1 MKKTD
6 LDKLLDGEPI
16 YRHEDLRAVEQKWNG
31 WADFLQFSS
40 IAGLFVMI
48 FILEAVGKETAKKIV
63 IPMAV
68 FLFLYATVAFIVAT
82 KALKHR
88 MRYLNAEGDRVGALL
103 DDAITKV
110 KKGKK

>member
-48 FILEAVGKETAKKIV
+48 FILEAVGKETAKQIV
-63 IPMAV
+63 WYLAG
-68 FLFLYATVAFIVAT
+68 FLFIYATVAFFVGR

-88 MRYLNAEGDRVGALL
+88 MVYLNAEGDRVGMLV

-110 KKGKK
+110 KKGDK

>member
-16 YRHEDLRAVEQKWNG
+16 YRHEDLRAIEQKWNG

-40 IAGLFVMI
+40 IAGLFIMI
-48 FILEAVGKETAKKIV
+48 FILEAVGKETAKQIV
-63 IPMAV
+63 WYLAG
-68 FLFLYATVAFIVAT
+68 FLFLYATVAFIVGM

-88 MRYLNAEGDRVGALL
+88 MTYWNAESARVGTLL
-103 DDAITKV
+103 DDSITKV